1 MCSDTLDMSRN
12 DKLKSVLNEY
22 FDSQTVEETD
32 DKLQTLDEPVSI
44 DTTVFTLSIRTPQL
58 LTIYV
63 LKFEPV

>member
-1 MCSDTLDMSRN
+1 MCSDTLDISRN